1 MLPNNNNY
9 NDLLDIPFNIEREY
23 MRTDI
28 FLHGDKYVIETDLP
42 GINRKD
48 IRIDYENGYLTIG
61 AAKKALK
68 EDINNYLRRERFYG
82 EIKRSFYIGI
92 KNESDIKAIFKDGI
106 LEISFPKEE
115 ISKNNKGISIQ

>member
-1 MLPNNNNY
+1 MLHKQNY
-9 NDLLDIPFNIEREY
+9 NDLLDIPYNTEKEY
-23 MRTDI
+23 MKTDI
-28 FLHGDKYVIETDLP
+28 FSHDNRYVIEVDLP
-42 GINRKD
+42 GINKKD
-48 IRIDYENGYLTIG
+48 VRVDYDNGYLTIS
-61 AAKKALK
+61 AAKKFLK

-115 ISKNNKGISIQ
+115 AGKNSKGISIQ